1 MSARDVAWLTASA
14 TARRI
19 GVKGPQAAAVL
30 EAAGIPL
37 PPRANSWL
45 PLREAVGD
53 APAAIVAR
61 LGNTEFFF
69 EESDDAPAIAAVEAT
84 LARGAP
90 GAYPVLREDRALVL
104 GGTAA
109 GDVLAEVCN
118 VDFAAL
124 DCAARPVVMT
134 LMIGVGVL
142 ILPQPAVAGQTIYRI
157 WCDPSYGTYL
167 ATELATIVTRISSG
181 SLQ

>member
-14 TARRI
+14 IARRT

-30 EAAGIPL
+30 EAAGIPI
-37 PPRANSWL
+37 PPRPNSWL
-45 PLREAVGD
+45 PLREPVAEE
-53 APAAIVAR
+53 PADIVAR
-61 LGNTEFFF
+61 LGNTEYFV
-69 EESDDAPAIAAVEAT
+69 EQAGDAPAIAALEAS

-104 GGTAA
+104 GGSAA
-109 GDVLAEVCN
+109 GHVLAETCN

-124 DCAARPVVMT
+124 DSAARPVVMT

-142 ILPQPAVAGQTIYRI
+142 VLPQPSIAGQTIYRI
-157 WCDPSYGTYL
+157 WCDPGFGTYL
-167 ATELATIVTRISSG
+167 ATELATIVSRISSG